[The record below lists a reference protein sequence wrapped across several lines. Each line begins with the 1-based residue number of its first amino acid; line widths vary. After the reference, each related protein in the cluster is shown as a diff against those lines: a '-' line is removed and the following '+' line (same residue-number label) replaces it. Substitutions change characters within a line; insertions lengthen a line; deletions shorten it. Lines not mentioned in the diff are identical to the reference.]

1 MKLLKW
7 SAAFEFSL
15 TGLKAGTLTTTP
27 PLTTV
32 EAWSGAVLISFETS
46 FSKKAKN
53 DFFN

>member
-32 EAWSGAVLISFETS
+32 EAWSGAVLISFETRKS
-46 FSKKAKN
+46 QRVLAKRLE
-53 DFFN
+53 